1 VQAREALEPLSRW
14 AASVPSTW
22 SVEFPFRFS
31 RARQRAREPEA
42 TEGPRSPVQAPAGD
56 AAEFQRV
63 VASCQAKLEE
73 RARFLCRGRSPSD
86 ATDLLQDTYER
97 AFRAFHTYDRNAP
110 PLPWLASILVRRFL
124 DLCRHDKRHPE
135 QEFTEALDRPAE
147 EAGPV
152 EAWGGYTLDDVW
164 RAVDLLPEEFRDV
177 VRLKDMEGLSYAQIA
192 QRLGIAP
199 MTVGTRL
206 FRARKKLK
214 ALLLKQASAEGGR

>member
-1 VQAREALEPLSRW
+1 MQAREALEPLSRW
-14 AASVPSTW
+14 VPSVPSSGT
-22 SVEFPFRFS
+22 VEFPFRFS
-31 RARQRAREPEA
+31 RSRKRDREPEA
-42 TEGPRSPVQAPAGD
+42 TEGPRAAAPVVGD

-135 QEFTEALDRPAE
+135 QEFTEALDRPRE
-147 EAGPV
+147 EDEPA

-164 RAVDLLPEEFRDV
+164 RAVELLPQEFRDV
-177 VRLKDMEGLSYAQIA
+177 VRLKDMEGLSYAQIG

-214 ALLLKQASAEGGR
+214 ELLLKQAAPEGGR